1 MHHTL
6 LPLLGFVLI
15 GSALGAIFG
24 LLTFI
29 FWVWMLIDAIKNPR
43 LDGTQRVIW
52 VLVIFFLPCLG
63 SIIYYFAGRGK

>member
-1 MHHTL
+1 MHHAL
-6 LPLLGFVLI
+6 QPLLGFVVAGTVFGGLI
-15 GSALGAIFG
+15 G

>member
-1 MHHTL
+1 MHHVL
-6 LPLLGFVLI
+6 QPLLGFVLV
-15 GSALGAIFG
+15 GGVLGGLFG
-24 LLTFI
+24 LLTLI

-63 SIIYYFAGRGK
+63 SIIYYVAGRSK

>member
-1 MHHTL
+1 MHHAL
-6 LPLLGFVLI
+6 LPLFGFVLV
-15 GSALGAIFG
+15 GLGGLFG

-29 FWVWMLIDAIKNPR
+29 FWVWMLIDAIKNPN

-63 SIIYYFAGRGK
+63 SIIYYVAGRSK